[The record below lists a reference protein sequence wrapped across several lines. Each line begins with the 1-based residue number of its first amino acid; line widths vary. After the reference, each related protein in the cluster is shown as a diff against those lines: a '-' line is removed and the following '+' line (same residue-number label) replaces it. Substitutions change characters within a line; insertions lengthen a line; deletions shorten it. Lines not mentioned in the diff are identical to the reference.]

1 MVFLPDAICGGA
13 MERATLNGYTE
24 HKESSSMASCFKG
37 LLLILAIAFV
47 ATSVSG
53 CNTIRGV
60 GKDIERG
67 GQKIQGAADR

>member
-1 MVFLPDAICGGA
+1 MRSI
-13 MERATLNGYTE
+13 LN
-24 HKESSSMASCFKG
+24 G
-37 LLLILAIAFV
+37 LLLVLALAFV
-47 ATSVSG
+47 ASSVQG